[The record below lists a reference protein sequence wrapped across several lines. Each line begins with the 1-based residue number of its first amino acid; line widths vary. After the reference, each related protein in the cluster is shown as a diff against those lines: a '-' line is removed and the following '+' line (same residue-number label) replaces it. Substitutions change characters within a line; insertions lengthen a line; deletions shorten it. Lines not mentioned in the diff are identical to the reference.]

1 MLLRELPTELRPRE
15 RLTYAGPSALSN
27 TELLAITLGSG
38 RQGVNAIRLAEE
50 LLAKYDGLTN
60 LARVSPE
67 ELAQHAGIGPAK
79 AAQIVAAYEL
89 GRRMSVPGLTAMNE
103 AALVIR
109 SPQDLAYHV
118 MADMANLEQEELRVA
133 LFNVRQVLIKI
144 VALYRGNIG
153 TAVVRVG
160 EIFRDAVRL
169 NASSIILIHNHPSG
183 DPTPSPEDVRVT
195 EQVVEA
201 GNLFDIQLMDHLII
215 GRNRFVSLK
224 ERGLGF
230 GSARYL

>member
-169 NASSIILIHNHPSG
+169 NASNIILIHNHPSG